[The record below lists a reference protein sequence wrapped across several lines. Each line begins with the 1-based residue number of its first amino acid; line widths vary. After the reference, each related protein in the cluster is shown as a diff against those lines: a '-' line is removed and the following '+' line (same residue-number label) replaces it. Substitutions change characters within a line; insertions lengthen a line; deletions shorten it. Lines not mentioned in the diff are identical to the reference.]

1 LTAHADEQLAA
12 VDRIHE
18 LLEGAG
24 IEYWL
29 FGGWAVDFHAGSVT
43 RAHVDVD
50 VAVWAH
56 DLDRIRQLLEAD
68 GGGTRPRKARTATP
82 AMSAAESGSSWRFSR
97 ELKMGRC
104 THRCATVVAPGRAAR
119 SSATLPS
126 CAGCAQGSSASE
138 RSERTS
144 RRFATTRS

>member
-12 VDRIHE
+12 VARIHE

-68 GGGTRPRKARTATP
+68 GWRHAPEEGEDGYTGYER
-82 AMSAAESGSSWRFSR
+82 SGVRLELAFSR
-97 ELKMGRC
+97 ELKMGSC
-104 THRCATVVAPGRAAR
+104 TRRCATVVAPGRAAR
-119 SSATLPS
+119 SRTTLPS
-126 CAGCAQGSSASE
+126 CVVCVQGSSASE
-138 RSERTS
+138 RSERIS
-144 RRFATTRS
+144 RRLATTRS